1 MSEPLV
7 NIRLNISEAVA
18 KEVISESEANELIEE
33 MKRTYF
39 PQRSYSLLLEIALEL
54 LDREKARRLKKFVEK
69 DAKDL
74 KKSDAL
80 MVIATIKTLIKSEEY

>member
-54 LDREKARRLKKFVEK
+54 LDREKARRLKEFVEN

>member
-1 MSEPLV
+1 
-7 NIRLNISEAVA
+7 
-18 KEVISESEANELIEE
+18 VISESEANELIEE

-54 LDREKARRLKKFVEK
+54 LDREKARRLKEFVEN